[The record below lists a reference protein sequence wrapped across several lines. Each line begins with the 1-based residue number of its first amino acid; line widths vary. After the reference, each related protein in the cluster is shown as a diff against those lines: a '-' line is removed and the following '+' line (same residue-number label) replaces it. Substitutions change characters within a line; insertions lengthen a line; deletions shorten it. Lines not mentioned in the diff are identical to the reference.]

1 MGSPALRLAVA
12 SIRAQNH
19 AMTRTFAR
27 CLLLSTLTPAL
38 LGCLGT
44 GGNGFDLGG
53 LGQGGSPWGNGGG
66 YSGSNYG
73 YSDDRVTCDA
83 RTEVCYKNGRL
94 DASETRD
101 RFGKSASREVEQ
113 IRQQQGTGRVYVPR
127 DGSVCNRQEGVC
139 YKNGKPDWSDTR
151 DYIGKN
157 AAKRV
162 RRQQAKDND

>member
-1 MGSPALRLAVA
+1 
-12 SIRAQNH
+12 
-19 AMTRTFAR
+19 MTRTVAR
-27 CLLLSTLTPAL
+27 CLLLSALTPAL
-38 LGCLGT
+38 LGCLGS

-53 LGQGGSPWGNGGG
+53 LGGGGGSPWDYGAVRSSTYGNGGYGGG
-66 YSGSNYG
+66 YGG
-73 YSDDRVTCDA
+73 SDDRVTCDA

-139 YKNGKPDWSDTR
+139 YKNGKPDWSATR
-151 DYIGKN
+151 DYIGKG
-157 AAKRV
+157 AAKRL
-162 RRQQAKDND
+162 RREQAKDND